1 MAFSIDF
8 NTEQL
13 VSFLHVQN
21 IGLDSDDL
29 DLLKDEKINGRSFL
43 LLTQDLLLTM
53 GFKMGPIICILE
65 LILSLKKESNS
76 SGGRLDY
83 FQIFSVEQWSKDH
96 FINWISKKDQTPSRN
111 DNHFFVTLIGLL
123 KDDSLLS
130 ARSRSIIKDLF
141 LQRKKDGSNKV
152 SKNINLPSSSIL
164 PPSLPLSVKRK
175 HVDDDNIMQLEL
187 PLRSN
192 QSLDT
197 FEVLKT
203 VVRHFDTDIIV
214 QGSLFSYKSSNH
226 LVVDLQ
232 CYNKVPREN
241 WYFNHIGKDGDPH
254 HLYCDFAI
262 KFNSSTFPIA
272 ILELVVTAFSTD
284 LERHYIRIFEY
295 ASQLCPDEIWVI
307 HFSCEDNFVP
317 YWPRKRLQKRG
328 LNVIHFWHDKKFKNI
343 TMFTR
348 YNDNGNIVKLDNIII
363 K

>member
-65 LILSLKKESNS
+65 LISSLKKESNS

-123 KDDSLLS
+123 KDDSLLL

-141 LQRKKDGSNKV
+141 LQRKKAPGLGRDYR
-152 SKNINLPSSSIL
+152 IL
-164 PPSLPLSVKRK
+164 FRFP
-175 HVDDDNIMQLEL
+175 
-187 PLRSN
+187 
-192 QSLDT
+192 
-197 FEVLKT
+197 
-203 VVRHFDTDIIV
+203 
-214 QGSLFSYKSSNH
+214 
-226 LVVDLQ
+226 
-232 CYNKVPREN
+232 
-241 WYFNHIGKDGDPH
+241 YFTY
-254 HLYCDFAI
+254 L
-262 KFNSSTFPIA
+262 
-272 ILELVVTAFSTD
+272 
-284 LERHYIRIFEY
+284 
-295 ASQLCPDEIWVI
+295 
-307 HFSCEDNFVP
+307 
-317 YWPRKRLQKRG
+317 
-328 LNVIHFWHDKKFKNI
+328 
-343 TMFTR
+343 
-348 YNDNGNIVKLDNIII
+348 
-363 K
+363 